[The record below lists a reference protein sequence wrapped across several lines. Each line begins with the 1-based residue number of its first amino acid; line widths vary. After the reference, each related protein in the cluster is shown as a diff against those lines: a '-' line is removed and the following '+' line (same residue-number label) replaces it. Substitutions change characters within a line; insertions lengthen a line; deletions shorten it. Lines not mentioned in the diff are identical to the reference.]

1 VRSAYVKRAAEAWPD
16 VWRRARGAAF
26 RGTIRF
32 VFRGGSYHAAA
43 LTYYSILAVFPAG
56 ALVYGL
62 LGLVGAESVI
72 HDAVDALEDRAVE
85 SQFVN
90 ALSDTLSSA
99 VNQRSDDATIAV
111 AISTGAAIY
120 LASRWVRG
128 VARGLDAVLDHEH
141 AGSGLRFLRQ
151 LRDTLALLL
160 MFIGALVL
168 LFVGGGL
175 AKGLFGEALS
185 FLWEVGVY
193 LLAALLGAG
202 AYAYIYWFVPSPPRP
217 PLDALIA
224 GAIPGMLI
232 WVLATVG
239 FRVFADLWP
248 GYDTNYGV
256 FATLI
261 VAVIWLWLTNMSVLI
276 GGAFAAE
283 WARSDDLP
291 SPARHV
297 PLDRDTRPHEKA

>member
-1 VRSAYVKRAAEAWPD
+1 MRSTYVRRAAQAWPD
-16 VWRRARGAAF
+16 IRRRALGAGL

-32 VFRGGSYHAAA
+32 LARGGSYHAAA
-43 LTYYSILAVFPAG
+43 LTYYSILAFFPAG

-72 HDAVDALEDRAVE
+72 NDAIDALEDRAVE

-90 ALSDTLSSA
+90 ALGDTLRSA
-99 VNQRSDDATIAV
+99 VNQRTDEATIAV
-111 AISTGAAIY
+111 VISACTAIY
-120 LASRWVRG
+120 LASRWIRG

-141 AGSGLRFLRQ
+141 SGSGLRFLRQ
-151 LRDTLALLL
+151 LRDTFVQLLL
-160 MFIGALVL
+160 FIGALVL
-168 LFVGGGL
+168 LFVGTGI
-175 AKGLFGEALS
+175 ANDLFGEALS

-193 LLAALLGAG
+193 LLAAVLGAG

-217 PLDALIA
+217 PPDALLA
-224 GAIPGMLI
+224 GAIVGMVI

-239 FRVFADLWP
+239 FRIFADLWP

-261 VAVIWLWLTNMSVLI
+261 VAVIWLWLTNVSVLL

-283 WARSDDLP
+283 WARS
-291 SPARHV
+291 V
-297 PLDRDTRPHEKA
+297 